1 VRSPIE
7 TLQNF
12 CPIQP
17 DWLDPDSPQELPAVI
32 SDTEAPLTTT
42 LARTTV
48 QVQTTIERKS
58 TTTPEV
64 NSAVQTTAR
73 PRQAGCGNGVRESF
87 RKNVTCWSDAFGGV
101 LLRQN
106 CGSMRQEIEKGWVKM
121 RNDAWHVLEECDDG
135 NRFSG
140 DGCSADCF
148 VEDAFVCTTSSVTGR
163 ADFCRR
169 NAPGGLLE
177 LLAERGFLEGWANIA
192 QVEGRESLPSAAGW
206 MRMSLL
212 SYASNSQT
220 QFAELRNW
228 GSIFRREI
236 DFDGYIHMED
246 GGLPEFLHVAV
257 FLISGFAVLI
267 LK

>member
-1 VRSPIE
+1 M
-7 TLQNF
+7 
-12 CPIQP
+12 
-17 DWLDPDSPQELPAVI
+17 
-32 SDTEAPLTTT
+32 
-42 LARTTV
+42 
-48 QVQTTIERKS
+48 QTT
-58 TTTPEV
+58 P
-64 NSAVQTTAR
+64 R

-106 CGSMRQEIEKGWVKM
+106 CMNQEIEKGWVQM
-121 RNDAWHVLEECDDG
+121 RNDAWHMLEECDDA

-212 SYASNSQT
+212 SYTSNSQT
-220 QFAELRNW
+220 QFAELRNANFEMNARAGARQQADW
-228 GSIFRREI
+228 DARLFSCACQSFLTFQHVLFFPHRSMHEI
-236 DFDGYIHMED
+236 RHS
-246 GGLPEFLHVAV
+246 
-257 FLISGFAVLI
+257 LISI
-267 LK
+267 SYPR